1 MVLSDDFTD
10 LPALLNRLG
19 DMEIQRL
26 MVEGGPVTIKHFLSA
41 NLVDEFYLV
50 RADVEHQSPYPSGI
64 DSQTITATGL
74 SFNQTIT
81 WGEESVQLFSRLA

>member
-1 MVLSDDFTD
+1 MVLNDDFSN

-26 MVEGGPVTIKHFLSA
+26 MVEGGPFTIRNFLEA

-50 RADVEHQSPYPSGI
+50 RSQIEHQAPYSSGI
-64 DSQTITATGL
+64 DSSTLSGSGLQFEQTL
-74 SFNQTIT
+74 T
-81 WGEESVQLFSRLA
+81 WGSETVELFRK